1 MKSSLYTR
9 FSDAFSDLSLDENTP
24 KPVVTFKEQIK
35 TNLVIGLVE
44 EINFEEELLGCYVLS
59 YEFGEDRESHFLT
72 VLPNGQGAFYV
83 AGGAGDLDDAF
94 AIFENIEGVK
104 KAIENIPPVNDT
116 RTYTVYKILYEKLT
130 QAQNDNTVLLFDAV
144 LRENLRK

>member
-9 FSDAFSDLSLDENTP
+9 FSDAFSDLSLDENKP
-24 KPVVTFKEQIK
+24 KPIVTFKEPI
-35 TNLVIGLVE
+35 TTSLIMGLVE

-59 YEFGEDRESHFLT
+59 YEFGDDGESHFLT

-104 KAIENIPPVNDT
+104 NAVENLPPVKDST
-116 RTYTVYKILYEKLT
+116 TYTIYKILFEKIT
-130 QAQNDNTVLLFDAV
+130 SSKNPNTVLVFDAV

>member
-9 FSDAFSDLSLDENTP
+9 FSDAFSDLSLDESKP
-24 KPVVTFKEQIK
+24 KPIVTFKEPI
-35 TNLVIGLVE
+35 TTSHIMGLVE

-59 YEFGEDRESHFLT
+59 YEFGDDGESHFLT

-83 AGGAGDLDDAF
+83 AGGGGDLDDAF
-94 AIFENIEGVK
+94 AIFENIEDVK
-104 KAIENIPPVNDT
+104 KAVENIPPVNDT
-116 RTYTVYKILYEKLT
+116 KTYTIYKILYEKIT
-130 QAQNDNTVLLFDAV
+130 SAKNENTVLVFDAI